1 MANFSAS
8 WPVRPEST
16 TPLRPWEEN
25 ADAGDSQEKGSQTT
39 QKPDNSLLCTPDNK
53 AGSMLPRCLSQEAY
67 PRVCVQGTNRAWA
80 SLLSRTYAG
89 PSGELTKIL
98 RYEYQSLTLEGEQPL
113 IAQELREMSRNDMK
127 HLDLLGRLIVLLG
140 GDPVFGVI
148 TRQGINWWSGGVI
161 PRNQTARQALNT
173 DIRAQE
179 EAIRTYRQLLLLITD
194 PNIDAVLRRILA
206 DEQCQLRVLRSLLST
221 L

>member
-8 WPVRPEST
+8 WPMRPESPA
-16 TPLRPWEEN
+16 PLLPWEES
-25 ADAGDSQEKGSQTT
+25 AVSGDSQESDSSTRKKDDTLICS
-39 QKPDNSLLCTPDNK
+39 PENK
-53 AGSMLPRCLSQEAY
+53 AGSMMPRCLSQEAY
-67 PRVCVQGTNRAWA
+67 PRVCVQGTSRPWA

-98 RYEYQSLTLEGEQPL
+98 RYEYQSLILEEEQPL

-148 TRQGINWWSGGVI
+148 TRQGVNWWNGGII
-161 PRNQTARQALNT
+161 PRNQTARQALTT

-194 PNIDAVLRRILA
+194 PNIDAILRRIVA